1 MAKIRC
7 PSCGRR
13 LGDTQR
19 SLDCNFNCRGCKQTV
34 RIKVLVANTTDYF
47 KYRGKENYD

>member
-7 PSCGRR
+7 PNCGRI
-13 LGDTQR
+13 LGDTET

-34 RIKVLVANTTDYF
+34 HIKVLIANTTDYF
-47 KYRGKENYD
+47 KYKGKEKT